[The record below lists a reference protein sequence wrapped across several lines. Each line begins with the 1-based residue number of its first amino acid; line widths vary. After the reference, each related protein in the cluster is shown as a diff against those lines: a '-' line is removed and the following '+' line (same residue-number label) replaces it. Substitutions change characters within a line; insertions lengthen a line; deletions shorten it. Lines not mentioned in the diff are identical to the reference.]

1 MKHGKR
7 RVVAG
12 LALALAVVGCSGGSG
27 TSGGLR
33 AADKPFSPSQVSQ
46 AIPSRFS
53 APKGWSSSDPSTRS
67 DSIAQSECQHR
78 RLSDWSCVG
87 LTAVSFSSMETDE
100 SRRSSVDF
108 TLLAYDSVDNA
119 KVGMK
124 MLIEKQLEW
133 LRKHNPKSLNLKIDA
148 DEVDASETV
157 GSVSDPQSRYG
168 YVNLRIGTVA
178 ASISTEDLPRDKN
191 LQFFAKLQA
200 ERIVIAA
207 SGKNPDA

>member
-1 MKHGKR
+1 
-7 RVVAG
+7 
-12 LALALAVVGCSGGSG
+12 
-27 TSGGLR
+27 
-33 AADKPFSPSQVSQ
+33 
-46 AIPSRFS
+46 
-53 APKGWSSSDPSTRS
+53 
-67 DSIAQSECQHR
+67 
-78 RLSDWSCVG
+78 
-87 LTAVSFSSMETDE
+87 METDE